1 MHNYVLASQSN
12 STEIN
17 FDDISPWFYPFF
29 GTLAM
34 GAGQLF
40 GDNLYAI
47 MSNAGVLIFVIT
59 ILILMN
65 EVDKDM
71 VANDDVACF
80 LVQVAQK
87 GDEIRVSPSPQPD
100 ERGHQICEGEE
111 MRTVD
116 DEHGSAVFSDINAVT
131 FDPKHDDD
139 RAGSAPDER
148 PDQDYGSDQCETH
161 KKNADETIEEVSFI
175 KSMPDKE
182 IDVDVEDESSLPI
195 SAPNDRSGQIN
206 RSDQC
211 ETLNMND
218 GKSIKEVSFMNSM
231 PDKDS
236 DIEHEPSLPDIVQSV
251 GDQAEGEQQVML
263 TLP

>member
-1 MHNYVLASQSN
+1 
-12 STEIN
+12 
-17 FDDISPWFYPFF
+17 
-29 GTLAM
+29 M

-40 GDNLYAI
+40 GDNLYTI

-80 LVQVAQK
+80 LVRVAQK
-87 GDEIRVSPSPQPD
+87 GDEIRVSPSPQPED
-100 ERGHQICEGEE
+100 RGHQICEGEE

-116 DEHGSAVFSDINAVT
+116 EENGSALLSDINAVT

-139 RAGSAPDER
+139 RAGLAPGER
-148 PDQDYGSDQCETH
+148 PDQDDGSEQCETL

-182 IDVDVEDESSLPI
+182 IDADVEHEPSLPS
-195 SAPNDRSGQIN
+195 SAPDDRPDQIN

-218 GKSIKEVSFMNSM
+218 GESIEEVSFINSM
-231 PDKDS
+231 PDKES
-236 DIEHEPSLPDIVQSV
+236 HIEHEPSLPDIVQSV
-251 GDQAEGEQQVML
+251 GDQAEGKQQVML
-263 TLP
+263 PLP